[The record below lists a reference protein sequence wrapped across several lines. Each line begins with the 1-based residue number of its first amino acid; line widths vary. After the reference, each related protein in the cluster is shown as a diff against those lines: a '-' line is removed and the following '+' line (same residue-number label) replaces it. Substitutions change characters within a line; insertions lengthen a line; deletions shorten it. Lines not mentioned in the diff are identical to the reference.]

1 MIWALPYP
9 VHTKNRSGSKP
20 AGTHGP
26 APVSGPRPA
35 ENTPQRHKD
44 TKVILLNSW
53 EILCIFPPAR
63 RGQAR
68 VRIIQPLRLP
78 DFRANAGQSP
88 EGTTASGSR
97 GEDRFGGGKGIL
109 AANARECTRMFL
121 SGGTARASAPS
132 YPRSSACIRGQISS
146 FSPAT
151 RSPWARVF
159 PRAIAPRGLRSGHGG
174 LSQGSV
180 WRADKNS
187 YHGEAR
193 RRLPPPSPDEWSAAP
208 M

>member
-1 MIWALPYP
+1 MERVEGIEPSWPAW
-9 VHTKNRSGSKP
+9 K
-20 AGTHGP
+20 AGTLPLSYTRATPDLTPDHGHD
-26 APVSGPRPA
+26 ATTRPRF
-35 ENTPQRHKD
+35 
-44 TKVILLNSW
+44 S
-53 EILCIFPPAR
+53 
-63 RGQAR
+63 GQA
-68 VRIIQPLRLP
+68 
-78 DFRANAGQSP
+78 P
-88 EGTTASGSR
+88 EGTAAPGSGE
-97 GEDRFGGGKGIL
+97 EDRFGGGKGIL
-109 AANARECTRMFL
+109 AADGRGYMRMFL

-151 RSPWARVF
+151 RFPWARAF
-159 PRAIAPRGLRSGHGG
+159 PRAIAPRGPWAGHGG
-174 LSQGSV
+174 LSQGAA

>member
-1 MIWALPYP
+1 MARRLFPDRGQQKI
-9 VHTKNRSGSKP
+9 H
-20 AGTHGP
+20 
-26 APVSGPRPA
+26 
-35 ENTPQRHKD
+35 HKG
-44 TKVILLNSW
+44 TKVISLNSR

-109 AANARECTRMFL
+109 AADARGWPRMIS
-121 SGGTARASAPS
+121 SGGTAHASAPPH
-132 YPRSSACIRGQISS
+132 PRAFACIRGQISS

-151 RSPWARVF
+151 RSPWARAF
-159 PRAIAPRGLRSGHGG
+159 PRAIAPRGPWAGHGG
-174 LSQGSV
+174 LSQGSA

-193 RRLPPPSPDEWSAAP
+193 RRLPPPSPDGRSAAP